1 MLYQRDINEAATN
14 NRQESENLGRGFQG
28 QRLKVKVLQGK
39 LYVSSCM
46 IYLTWQKYLSCEIG
60 C

>member
-46 IYLTWQKYLSCEIG
+46 IYLTWQKYLSC
-60 C
+60 